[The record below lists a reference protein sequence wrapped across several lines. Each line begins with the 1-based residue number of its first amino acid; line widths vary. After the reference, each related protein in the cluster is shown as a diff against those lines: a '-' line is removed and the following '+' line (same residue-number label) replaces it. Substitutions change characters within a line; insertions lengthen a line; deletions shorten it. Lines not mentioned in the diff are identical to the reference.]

1 MADHQT
7 TKIDKSNHLLLD
19 QTLLRLPYDL
29 MRKNF
34 RNAHFVVEHESK
46 AITKLLKDTATGS
59 LKGKHSS
66 DDVLKNIDAM
76 LAKAKGIKRKL
87 QACSDEEARLY
98 RQLGARI
105 KHVGEVVSMET
116 VDDVRYEQWSRTRL
130 DRLIVDYM
138 LRHGYNESACA
149 LADDRGIRDLVD
161 IDTFIHMS
169 RIQESLANRS
179 VTEALA
185 WCHENK
191 KELRKIDSNFE
202 FMLRFQ
208 QYIELVRSQT
218 LPKVLEAITH
228 ARKYLIPF
236 KETYPHEVNQA
247 AGLLAYPPEQTSDS
261 YSNLWG
267 QERWEM
273 LSTLFIETHHRLLSL
288 PSFPL
293 LHIALSS
300 GLSALKT
307 PACHTAGARDLA
319 DTPNS
324 APGNSLD
331 SSMCPICSAELN
343 ELAENVP
350 YAHHSKSHV
359 EHDLVLLPN
368 DRVYGKARLEE
379 YARKSGLP
387 HNCVKDLRTGEI
399 YPASRMKKVFIT

>member
-1 MADHQT
+1 
-7 TKIDKSNHLLLD
+7 
-19 QTLLRLPYDL
+19 
-29 MRKNF
+29 
-34 RNAHFVVEHESK
+34 
-46 AITKLLKDTATGS
+46 
-59 LKGKHSS
+59 
-66 DDVLKNIDAM
+66 
-76 LAKAKGIKRKL
+76 
-87 QACSDEEARLY
+87 
-98 RQLGARI
+98 
-105 KHVGEVVSMET
+105 
-116 VDDVRYEQWSRTRL
+116 
-130 DRLIVDYM
+130 
-138 LRHGYNESACA
+138 
-149 LADDRGIRDLVD
+149 
-161 IDTFIHMS
+161 
-169 RIQESLANRS
+169 
-179 VTEALA
+179 
-185 WCHENK
+185 
-191 KELRKIDSNFE
+191 
-202 FMLRFQ
+202 
-208 QYIELVRSQT
+208 
-218 LPKVLEAITH
+218 
-228 ARKYLIPF
+228 
-236 KETYPHEVNQA
+236 
-247 AGLLAYPPEQTSDS
+247 
-261 YSNLWG
+261 
-267 QERWEM
+267 M

>member
-1 MADHQT
+1 MTSLNEWSHGSSSTFRKPLSFPADKLGFGFRLHHSLQ
-7 TKIDKSNHLLLD
+7 D

-191 KELRKIDSNFE
+191 KELRKIDVSIQPGVGSVQHENSP
-202 FMLRFQ
+202 LCFQ
-208 QYIELVRSQT
+208 KR
-218 LPKVLEAITH
+218 
-228 ARKYLIPF
+228 
-236 KETYPHEVNQA
+236 
-247 AGLLAYPPEQTSDS
+247 G
-261 YSNLWG
+261 
-267 QERWEM
+267 
-273 LSTLFIETHHRLLSL
+273 
-288 PSFPL
+288 FPIL
-293 LHIALSS
+293 
-300 GLSALKT
+300 T
-307 PACHTAGARDLA
+307 
-319 DTPNS
+319 
-324 APGNSLD
+324 
-331 SSMCPICSAELN
+331 
-343 ELAENVP
+343 
-350 YAHHSKSHV
+350 
-359 EHDLVLLPN
+359 
-368 DRVYGKARLEE
+368 
-379 YARKSGLP
+379 
-387 HNCVKDLRTGEI
+387 
-399 YPASRMKKVFIT
+399 